1 MLGSN
6 NARFF
11 PLMVHRMSPVV
22 RYAALPL
29 PNNPTNVYEC
39 GLPYP
44 TTVLGNSSRIPS
56 ASKSSPYLFLVGGV
70 NCLVNV
76 PLTMLIPDDQYPHL
90 M

>member
-11 PLMVHRMSPVV
+11 PIMFHRTSPVV
-22 RYAALPL
+22 RYAAPPL

-56 ASKSSPYLFLVGGV
+56 AAKSLPYLFLVGGV

-76 PLTMLIPDDQYPHL
+76 PLTMLIPRDQCSYSK
-90 M
+90 

>member
-1 MLGSN
+1 MLGGN

-11 PLMVHRMSPVV
+11 PLMVHRASPMV

-56 ASKSSPYLFLVGGV
+56 ATKSSPYLFLVGG
-70 NCLVNV
+70 
-76 PLTMLIPDDQYPHL
+76 
-90 M
+90 

>member
-11 PLMVHRMSPVV
+11 PLMVHRTSPVV

-44 TTVLGNSSRIPS
+44 TTVLENSSRIPS
-56 ASKSSPYLFLVGGV
+56 ATKSSPYLFLVGG
-70 NCLVNV
+70 
-76 PLTMLIPDDQYPHL
+76 LIV
-90 M
+90 